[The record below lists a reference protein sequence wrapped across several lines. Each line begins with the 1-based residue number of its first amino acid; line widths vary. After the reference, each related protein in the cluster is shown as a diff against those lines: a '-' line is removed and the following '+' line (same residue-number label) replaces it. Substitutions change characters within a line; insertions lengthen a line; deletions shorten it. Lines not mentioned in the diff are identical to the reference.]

1 LVLSCKLGLPILY
14 YKNGG
19 AAMAKRILLVDDA
32 NIIKLMLRKILVE
45 GGYEIAGEASTGEEA
60 VKKYAELQPDL
71 VTMDITMNGMG
82 GISALKEIRA
92 IDPNAK
98 VIMCSAMGQKYLIME
113 AIKAGAVNFIMKP
126 FEPDKVLEAV
136 DRAFNETPGE

>member
-1 LVLSCKLGLPILY
+1 
-14 YKNGG
+14 
-19 AAMAKRILLVDDA
+19 MAKKILLVDDA

-60 VKKYAELQPDL
+60 VKKYTELRPDL

-82 GISALKEIRA
+82 GINALKAIRE

-98 VIMCSAMGQKYLIME
+98 VIMCSAMGQKYLVMD

-126 FEPDKVLEAV
+126 FEPDRVLEAV
-136 DRAFNETPGE
+136 EKAFSGKESEHPLL

>member
-1 LVLSCKLGLPILY
+1 
-14 YKNGG
+14 
-19 AAMAKRILLVDDA
+19 MAKKILLVDDA

-60 VKKYAELQPDL
+60 VKKYTELRPDL
-71 VTMDITMNGMG
+71 VTMDITMHGMG
-82 GISALKEIRA
+82 GINALKQIRA

-113 AIKAGAVNFIMKP
+113 AVKAGAVNFIMKP

-136 DRAFNETPGE
+136 ARAFKETATD

>member
-1 LVLSCKLGLPILY
+1 MVLSCKLGLPILY

>member
-1 LVLSCKLGLPILY
+1 
-14 YKNGG
+14 
-19 AAMAKRILLVDDA
+19 MAKKILLVDDA

-60 VKKYAELQPDL
+60 VKKYRELHPDL
-71 VTMDITMNGMG
+71 VTMDITMHGMG
-82 GISALKEIRA
+82 GINALKAIREM
-92 IDPNAK
+92 DPNAK

-126 FEPDKVLEAV
+126 FEPEKVLEAV
-136 DRAFNETPGE
+136 ERAFTNNENGSPLI

>member
-1 LVLSCKLGLPILY
+1 
-14 YKNGG
+14 
-19 AAMAKRILLVDDA
+19 MAKRILLVDDA

-60 VKKYAELQPDL
+60 IKKYQELRPDL

-82 GISALKEIRA
+82 GINALKAIRK

-98 VIMCSAMGQKYLIME
+98 VIMCSAMGQKYLVME
-113 AIKAGAVNFIMKP
+113 AVKAGAINFIMKP
-126 FEPDKVLEAV
+126 FEADKVLEAV
-136 DRAFNETPGE
+136 ANAFATQSESPSQ

>member
-1 LVLSCKLGLPILY
+1 
-14 YKNGG
+14 
-19 AAMAKRILLVDDA
+19 MAKKILLVDDA
-32 NIIKLMLRKILVE
+32 NIIRLMLRKILVE

-60 VKKYAELQPDL
+60 VKKYTELHPDL

-82 GISALKEIRA
+82 GINALKAIREL
-92 IDPNAK
+92 DPNAR
-98 VIMCSAMGQKYLIME
+98 VIMCSAMGQKYLVVE

-136 DRAFNETPGE
+136 EMAFTGTAGEQPL

>member
-1 LVLSCKLGLPILY
+1 
-14 YKNGG
+14 
-19 AAMAKRILLVDDA
+19 MAKKILLVDDA
-32 NIIKLMLRKILVE
+32 NIIKLMLRKILIE

-60 VKKYAELQPDL
+60 VKKYTELHPDL

-82 GISALKEIRA
+82 GLNALKEIRA

-98 VIMCSAMGQKYLIME
+98 VIMCSAMGQKYLIVE
-113 AIKAGAVNFIMKP
+113 AVKAGAVNFIMKP

-136 DRAFNETPGE
+136 EKAFSGESGEQSLG

>member
-1 LVLSCKLGLPILY
+1 
-14 YKNGG
+14 
-19 AAMAKRILLVDDA
+19 MAKRILLVDDA

-60 VKKYAELQPDL
+60 VKKYQELRPDL

-82 GISALKEIRA
+82 GINALKAIRK

-98 VIMCSAMGQKYLIME
+98 VIMCSAMGQKYLVME
-113 AIKAGAVNFIMKP
+113 AVKAGAINFIMKP
-126 FEPDKVLEAV
+126 FEADKVLEAV
-136 DRAFNETPGE
+136 DKAFATSPESPDQ

>member
-1 LVLSCKLGLPILY
+1 
-14 YKNGG
+14 
-19 AAMAKRILLVDDA
+19 MAKKILLVDDA

-60 VKKYAELQPDL
+60 VRKYTELKPDL

-82 GISALKEIRA
+82 GINALKAIRE

-98 VIMCSAMGQKYLIME
+98 VIMCSAMGQKYLIVE

-136 DRAFNETPGE
+136 DRAFNGKDNEHPLL

>member
-1 LVLSCKLGLPILY
+1 
-14 YKNGG
+14 
-19 AAMAKRILLVDDA
+19 MAKRILLVDDA
-32 NIIKLMLRKILVE
+32 NIIKLMLRKILIE

-60 VKKYAELQPDL
+60 VKKYTELHPDL

-82 GISALKEIRA
+82 GINALKEIRA

-98 VIMCSAMGQKYLIME
+98 VIMCSAMGQKYLVME
-113 AIKAGAVNFIMKP
+113 AVKAGAVNFIMKP

-136 DRAFNETPGE
+136 ERAFNDGISSEQPLD

>member
-1 LVLSCKLGLPILY
+1 
-14 YKNGG
+14 
-19 AAMAKRILLVDDA
+19 MAKRILLVDDA
-32 NIIKLMLRKILVE
+32 NIIKLMLRKILTE

-60 VKKYAELQPDL
+60 VKKYTELHPDL

-82 GISALKEIRA
+82 GINALKAIRA

-98 VIMCSAMGQKYLIME
+98 VIMCSAMGQKYLVME
-113 AIKAGAVNFIMKP
+113 AVKAGAVNFIMKP

-136 DRAFNETPGE
+136 ERAFNDGISSEQPLD

>member
-1 LVLSCKLGLPILY
+1 
-14 YKNGG
+14 
-19 AAMAKRILLVDDA
+19 MAKRILLVDDA

>member
-1 LVLSCKLGLPILY
+1 
-14 YKNGG
+14 
-19 AAMAKRILLVDDA
+19 MAKKILLVDDA
-32 NIIKLMLRKILVE
+32 NIIKLMLRKILIE

-60 VKKYAELQPDL
+60 VKKYGELHPDL

-82 GISALKEIRA
+82 GINALKAIRA
-92 IDPNAK
+92 IDPQAK

-136 DRAFNETPGE
+136 ERAFNETTGE